1 MSKLLTQ
8 AELELMQVLWT
19 EGPSTVRGVHRFIS
33 AKRNVAYTTIATVLK
48 VLADKG
54 FASTQKDGRALIY
67 TAAVAQDH
75 YAQRGVKHMVERLF
89 SGNPVSLV
97 RSLVQSESLSSDEMD
112 ELQALID
119 AARDRE

>member
-1 MSKLLTQ
+1 MPKLLTQ

-19 EGPSTVRGVHRFIS
+19 QGPSTVRAVHRHIS
-33 AKRNVAYTTIATVLK
+33 AAREVAYTTIATVLK

-54 FASTQKDGRALIY
+54 FASTSKDGRALIY
-67 TAAVAQDH
+67 TAAVAVDR

-97 RSLVQSESLSSDEMD
+97 RSLVASESLSSDEID
-112 ELQALID
+112 QLQALID
-119 AARDRE
+119 TARNSE